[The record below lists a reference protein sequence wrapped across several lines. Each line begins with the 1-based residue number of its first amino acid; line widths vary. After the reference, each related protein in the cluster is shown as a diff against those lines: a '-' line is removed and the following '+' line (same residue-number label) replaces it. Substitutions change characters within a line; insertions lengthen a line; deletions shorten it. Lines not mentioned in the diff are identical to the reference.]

1 MLPEKRISALLR
13 KKNKTVALAES
24 CSGGLLSHRITNIP
38 GSSEYF
44 IGSVVAY
51 SNKAKVNLLKIT
63 PKLIAQHGAVSNQ
76 IAKQMAK
83 GVRRLFQTDFGVSI
97 TGIAG
102 PGGGTKTKPVGLTYI
117 AVNSRAKTIC
127 VKSIFKGTR
136 LSIKSQ
142 AASKALELLLR
153 HCGQKT

>member
-1 MLPEKRISALLR
+1 MLPEKKISQLLR

-44 IGSVVAY
+44 IGSMVTY
-51 SNKAKVNLLKIT
+51 SNKAKVNLLKIA
-63 PKLIAQHGAVSNQ
+63 PKLIAQHGAVSSQ
-76 IAKQMAK
+76 VARRMAK
-83 GVRRLFQTDFGVSI
+83 GVRKLFRADFGVSI

-117 AVNSRAKTIC
+117 AVNSRTKTIC

-142 AASKALELLLR
+142 AAAKAFELLLNALS
-153 HCGQKT
+153 

>member
-1 MLPEKRISALLR
+1 MRVQQKISQILREKKMTLAI
-13 KKNKTVALAES
+13 AES
-24 CSGGLLSHRITNIP
+24 CSGGLLSHRITNVP

-44 IGSVVAY
+44 LGSVVTYA
-51 SNKAKVNLLKIT
+51 NTAKAKLLNIPLT
-63 PKLIAQHGAVSNQ
+63 LISKHGAVSPQ
-76 IAKQMAK
+76 IARRMAE
-83 GVRRLFQTDFGVSI
+83 GVRKLFHADLGISI

-102 PGGGTKTKPVGLTYI
+102 PGGGTKSKPVGLTYI

-142 AASKALELLLR
+142 AAAKALALLLLSL
-153 HCGQKT
+153 Q